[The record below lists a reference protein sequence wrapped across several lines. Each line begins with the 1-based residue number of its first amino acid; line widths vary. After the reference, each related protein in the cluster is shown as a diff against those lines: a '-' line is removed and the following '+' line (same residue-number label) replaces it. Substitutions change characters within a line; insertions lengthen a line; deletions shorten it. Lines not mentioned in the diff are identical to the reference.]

1 MSARPANPHLA
12 SDIISAAASIVEERG
27 PEGITMR
34 EVADRVGYSP
44 TTIYLY
50 FKNKEQLLDETVN
63 RAYEWFADH
72 IEAAEKGTTPLETI
86 RSAAHAYLD
95 WGLENPAMYR
105 LMFEWGYL
113 GDISQEAIFARRRSW
128 RRSRQLVE
136 RAVESGLF
144 RRDLDSAVATDVMW
158 VASHGLT
165 SLSISGRM
173 FGNPGTVP
181 QEVVSTRAHALV
193 DAMVDGWV
201 ADWKATGA

>member
-12 SDIISAAASIVEERG
+12 SDIISATASIVEERG

-44 TTIYLY
+44 TTLYLY

-63 RAYEWFADH
+63 RAYEWFADR
-72 IEAAEKGTTPLETI
+72 IEAAEKGDSPLDSI

-113 GDISQEAIFARRRSW
+113 GDISEEAIFARRRGW

-136 RAVESGLF
+136 FAAEKGLL
-144 RRDLDSAVATDVMW
+144 RRTLDSALATDMMW
-158 VASHGLT
+158 VATHGMT
-165 SLSISGRM
+165 SLAISGRM
-173 FGNPGTVP
+173 FGNPGIADP
-181 QEVVSTRAHALV
+181 RVVAERSHRLVDALV
-193 DAMVDGWV
+193 DGWLS
-201 ADWKATGA
+201 DWTPDVS